1 MASYSYVAKDGE
13 GRTLRSTVEAADR
26 RDALAQLRTMGLT
39 VVDLVGR
46 SAEDTAAAAASAPE
60 APPQASLKRR
70 FFTRGIST
78 SEKSVFCRQLS
89 ITVNSGMP
97 LRESLE
103 SIAQDMDNPEF
114 ARVLNDVVRH
124 LHEGESFS
132 KSIQLH
138 PKHFNTLFVALIRA
152 AEESG
157 SLPETLEQLANYM
170 ERSDKL
176 VKKIKSVTA
185 YPMFILV
192 FFCIVCVVMTLFVL
206 PKFQDSFKGFDVTLP
221 RITRMVFG
229 LNAFVMH
236 NIVWIGLGIFIP
248 LLALWVYSRN
258 EKGRRKIDEV
268 LLKLPFFGVC
278 IREYALARFCRNLAI
293 MVRGGVGIT
302 TAMEITST
310 VSGNR
315 MIVESLMRA
324 RDRIMGGQ
332 RMAASL
338 AQDNQFPKLVT
349 RMVGVGEESGRM
361 PEVLEKVANL
371 YEEYVENRIV
381 TATSMFEPVV
391 ICVFGA
397 VVLTLVL
404 AIYMPVFTV
413 ASGAK

>member
-1 MASYSYVAKDGE
+1 MAAYSYVAKDGD

-26 RDALAQLRTMGLT
+26 RDALAQLRAMGLT

-60 APPQASLKRR
+60 TPPQASVKRR
-70 FFTRGIST
+70 FFTRGITT

-89 ITVNSGMP
+89 ISVNSGMP

-103 SIAQDMDNPEF
+103 SIAEDMDNPEF
-114 ARVLNDVVRH
+114 ARVLNDVVLH

-132 KSIQLH
+132 RAIQLH

-157 SLPETLEQLANYM
+157 SLPETLDQLANYM

-192 FFCIVCVVMTLFVL
+192 FFVIVCIVMTLFVL

-221 RITRMVFG
+221 RLTRMVFG

-236 NIVWIGLGIFIP
+236 NILWIGLGIFIP
-248 LLALWVYSRN
+248 LVALWVYSRN

-315 MIVESLMRA
+315 MIVDSLMKA

-338 AQDNQFPKLVT
+338 AQDNQFPKLVV

-391 ICVFGA
+391 ICLFGA

-413 ASGAK
+413 ATGAK